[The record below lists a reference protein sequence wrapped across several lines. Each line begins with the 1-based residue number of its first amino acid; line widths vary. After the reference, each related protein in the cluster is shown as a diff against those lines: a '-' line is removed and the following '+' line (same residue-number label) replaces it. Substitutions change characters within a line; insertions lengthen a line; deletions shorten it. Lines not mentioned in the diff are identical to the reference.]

1 MYLILKML
9 QKSVLFDTLS
19 LLQYL
24 TGNTVNI
31 QISCKSTST
40 LMSRLFIC
48 VLFLLSNCVLAI
60 LNKLK
65 MLSIC
70 KI

>member
-1 MYLILKML
+1 MYLVLKML

-40 LMSRLFIC
+40 N
-48 VLFLLSNCVLAI
+48 V
-60 LNKLK
+60 
-65 MLSIC
+65 
-70 KI
+70 